1 MSTRHDLDA
10 LLDRALVKEPVPHG
24 APAREVEERI
34 RRAIAGEQG
43 KIAAVR
49 PLAAPHVRAAIA
61 GTVGLGAA
69 LAVAWVAGMHVR
81 QPFPW
86 VGAAAALAVAIVG
99 LWFAM
104 RLVVPGG
111 APSRPWVV
119 AFLLVPL
126 FFAGIV
132 LALVG
137 SDGALGPMKCLKL
150 GLLVAVIPW
159 LGTMAM
165 LWRGYSLFPAT
176 AGGVAGTA
184 AGLYGLAMLHLS
196 CPMLTGPHLLFFHG
210 GVLVIAAAVGAAI
223 ARLALNH
230 RPPS

>member
-10 LLDRALVKEPVPHG
+10 LLDRALGKDPVPPG
-24 APAREVEERI
+24 APSRELEDRI
-34 RRAIAGEQG
+34 RRAVAGEQG
-43 KIAAVR
+43 TIAPVR

-86 VGAAAALAVAIVG
+86 VGAAAAIAVAVLG
-99 LWFAM
+99 VWFAM

-137 SDGALGPMKCLKL
+137 SGGALGPMKCLKL
-150 GLLVAVIPW
+150 GLLVAVVPW

-165 LWRGYSLFPAT
+165 LWRGYSLLPAT
-176 AGGVAGTA
+176 AGGVAGMA
-184 AGLYGLAMLHLS
+184 AGLYGLAMLHLA
-196 CPMLTGPHLLFFHG
+196 CPMLAGPHLLFFHG
-210 GVLVIAAAVGAAI
+210 GVLVVAAVVGAGI
-223 ARLALNH
+223 ARFAL
-230 RPPS
+230 RP